1 MVRALFFK
9 WPHLKKQL
17 SLEDDA
23 LTLRKE
29 KLRTYFKNSR
39 KWAPDIPKIMVKK
52 KWKLYNNDKHQEK
65 VKVYRSCGKPNF
77 LPVFPDGE
85 DEETMKDHS
94 ERLRQ
99 KSRISK
105 EKRDT
110 AAINNLMVITF
121 SHWRHLLIT
130 DIEKLSKVID
140 LYPILCDEEQVCCKC
155 KTWDCVVHIAGMFY
169 IFLYNN
175 EIC

>member
-23 LTLRKE
+23 LTLWKE
-29 KLRTYFKNSR
+29 KLRTFFENSR
-39 KWAPDIPKIMVKK
+39 KRAPDILEIMAKK
-52 KWKLYNNDKHQEK
+52 KQKLDTNDEHQEK
-65 VKVYRSCGKPNF
+65 VKVYRSWSVPNF
-77 LPVFPDGE
+77 LPLFPDGE
-85 DEETMKDHS
+85 DEETIQDHS

-110 AAINNLMVITF
+110 ATINSLIDITF
-121 SHWRHLLIT
+121 PHQHLLLIT
-130 DIEKLSKVID
+130 DIEKLSKVIN
-140 LYPILCDEEQVCCKC
+140 LYLILCDEEQVCCKC
-155 KTWDCVVHIAGMFY
+155 KT
-169 IFLYNN
+169 
-175 EIC
+175 

>member
-17 SLEDDA
+17 SFEDDA
-23 LTLRKE
+23 LTLWKE

-39 KWAPDIPKIMVKK
+39 KRAPVIPEIMAKK
-52 KWKLYNNDKHQEK
+52 KQKLDTNDEHQKK
-65 VKVYRSCGKPNF
+65 VKVYRSWGVPNF
-77 LPVFPDGE
+77 LPVFPDEE
-85 DEETMKDHS
+85 DEETMQDHS

-110 AAINNLMVITF
+110 ATINSLIDLTF
-121 SHWRHLLIT
+121 PLRRQLLIT
-130 DIEKLSKVID
+130 DMEKLSKVSMYIQFSVMKNRYVVNVK
-140 LYPILCDEEQVCCKC
+140 LEIVLCIL
-155 KTWDCVVHIAGMFY
+155 
-169 IFLYNN
+169 
-175 EIC
+175 